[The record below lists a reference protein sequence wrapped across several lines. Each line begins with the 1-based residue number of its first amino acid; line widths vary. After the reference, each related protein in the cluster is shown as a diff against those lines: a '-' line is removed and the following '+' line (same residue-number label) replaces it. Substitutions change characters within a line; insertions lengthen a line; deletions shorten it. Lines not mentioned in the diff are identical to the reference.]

1 MKKIVL
7 ALFGCLALGVLAY
20 AQDFGG
26 FGSGFG
32 GFGDLGGIGTGTST
46 DPAVREAEIRS
57 RMAMMSFDHRIGM
70 CFASALDNT
79 PIPGATV
86 EIPGIGTFTT
96 DGDGVISFPEQADG
110 TFTLTV
116 SKRGFI
122 TTPITFKVQLKTVIF
137 NWYSI
142 SPELPDRDMRI
153 VLEWGS
159 SPSDLDLHLEK
170 IGIYHISYQNM
181 RDYSAEITKLD
192 RDDTSSYG
200 PETITLGK
208 IDRNAVYHLFVRDYS
223 NGRSTTSSA
232 LSQSGATIRVYSQ
245 NRLVNTF
252 QVPAGQ
258 GTLWSVFRL
267 ERGGVTPVNTLG
279 N

>member
-7 ALFGCLALGVLAY
+7 ALLGCLALGVLAY

-32 GFGDLGGIGTGTST
+32 GLDIPDMPGLPVT
-46 DPAVREAEIRS
+46 DPAEREAEIRS
-57 RMAMMSFDHRIGM
+57 RIALMQFDKRIGM

-79 PIPGATV
+79 PIPGALV

-96 DGDGVISFPEQADG
+96 DRDGVISFPEQADG

-122 TTPITFKVQLKTVIF
+122 TTPIIFKVQLKAVIF

-142 SPELPDRDMRI
+142 SPEMPDRDLRI
-153 VLEWGS
+153 VLEWGP
-159 SPSDLDLHLEK
+159 SPRDLDLHLEK
-170 IGIYHISYQNM
+170 ISNYHISYQNM
-181 RDYSAEITKLD
+181 RNYGPENATLD

-208 IDRNAVYHLFVRDYS
+208 IDRNAIYHLFVRDYS
-223 NGRSTTSSA
+223 NGRSTTSTA
-232 LSQSGATIRVYSQ
+232 LSQSNATIRVYSQ

-252 QVPAGQ
+252 QVPAGR
-258 GTLWSVFRL
+258 GTLWSVFRI